1 MFNTPKHF
9 LMQGCIPDKLLHCLL
24 ESPFVLQIVLSDH
37 LLGVLEWDHFLLQ
50 LVSLWFK
57 IVLPNIICLLYRIAI
72 VLSDMII
79 FAYITLDDFFVQTHV
94 IAPKMRGAEVIGK
107 EMMQCNVPIG
117 KFFFYCKSLHVY
129 FPSPPNKTWMDNDHT
144 MCAGLKLEA
153 EEQLSPAAA
162 AFLPAL

>member
-9 LMQGCIPDKLLHCLL
+9 FMQGVIPDKLLDCLL
-24 ESPFVLQIVLSDH
+24 ESRFVLQIVLSDH
-37 LLGVLEWDHFLLQ
+37 FLGVVEWDHFLLQ

-72 VLSDMII
+72 VLSNLII
-79 FAYITLDDFFVQTHV
+79 FAYITLDDFLYNLTSLR
-94 IAPKMRGAEVIGK
+94 PKCAGLRLLGK
-107 EMMQCNVPIG
+107 KWCSVPIG

-129 FPSPPNKTWMDNDHT
+129 FPSPPNIIWMDNDHT

-153 EEQLSPAAA
+153 EKQLSPAAA